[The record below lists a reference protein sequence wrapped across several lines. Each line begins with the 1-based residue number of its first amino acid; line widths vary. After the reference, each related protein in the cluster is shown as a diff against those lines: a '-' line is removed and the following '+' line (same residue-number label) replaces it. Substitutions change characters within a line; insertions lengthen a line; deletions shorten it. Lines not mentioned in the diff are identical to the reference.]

1 MDALLWL
8 LAAAGAGA
16 VAVGVRMALARR
28 GAAAAAR
35 RSVGSAAAGLPD
47 AEAERVRRLEE
58 RRTRILEL
66 AGGNRNLAGELLHE
80 ELAKVDELVASFTDL
95 AASCARWERH
105 LKVVDFEE
113 LERETRKH
121 ESDAG
126 RALDAEQRRL
136 AQRHLEVLLERRT
149 QLAEM
154 RRKVT
159 HARAQLDLIE
169 STFLMLA
176 NQVVLMSSPR
186 ELGAQLDD
194 LRVGV
199 EAVREMTTGDGQ
211 PETAQAARAPAPAE
225 TQRSR

>member
-1 MDALLWL
+1 M
-8 LAAAGAGA
+8 
-16 VAVGVRMALARR
+16 
-28 GAAAAAR
+28 
-35 RSVGSAAAGLPD
+35 
-47 AEAERVRRLEE
+47 
-58 RRTRILEL
+58 
-66 AGGNRNLAGELLHE
+66 
-80 ELAKVDELVASFTDL
+80 
-95 AASCARWERH
+95 
-105 LKVVDFEE
+105 VDFEE